1 MKYFNCVLEMYTTQL
16 VPLYCVLEMYTTQLV
31 PLYCV
36 LEMYTTQLVPLYCV
50 LEMDTTQLVPLYC
63 DKHYSQLA
71 GGYKNNNR
79 GEFIML
85 LCLLLIFPNVSF
97 MMSLLLVFI

>member
-1 MKYFNCVLEMYTTQL
+1 MY
-16 VPLYCVLEMYTTQLV
+16 
-31 PLYCV
+31 
-36 LEMYTTQLVPLYCV
+36 
-50 LEMDTTQLVPLYC
+50 TTQLVPLYC

-85 LCLLLIFPNVSF
+85 LCLLLIFPHVSF
-97 MMSLLLVFI
+97 MMSLLLVFISYLYTVTYKSIQTPVNLNNFKYIHL